1 MTILSNLL
9 PGEHGVIHS
18 INAQEHAL
26 HQRLSALGF
35 RIGKKVAV
43 IRRASF
49 NGPLHVR
56 IGATDIILRGLEAS
70 RIQLNAS

>member
-18 INAQEHAL
+18 IDAEHGL
-26 HQRLSALGF
+26 HQRLNALGF
-35 RIGKKVAV
+35 RIGKKIAV

-56 IGATDIILRGLEAS
+56 IGATDIILRGVEAA
-70 RIQLNAS
+70 RIQLNAA